1 MDKELAAKNK
11 QIEKVGEQKK
21 ELERSELKVAEF
33 GIEIGEHQEE
43 IELLDER
50 YKQALKNKAQVYE
63 ELVHCV
69 KELMTRNSNF
79 L

>member
-50 YKQALKNKAQVYE
+50 YK
-63 ELVHCV
+63 
-69 KELMTRNSNF
+69 
-79 L
+79 